1 MSIKNHNKIL
11 ESSLAKIPNDFRAK
25 VISTYLEIKRRS
37 SEAQYDATGL
47 SAGKFCET
55 VIRLLQ
61 HEVFNSYIPF
71 GQTINNFADEVKK
84 LVQSPKTAA
93 VESIRIIIPRAILFI
108 YTLRNKRGI
117 GHIGGDV
124 DANKIDTVS
133 IVTATDWVI
142 CELIR
147 IYHNLSL
154 EEAQDLIDSIS
165 IKELPIIWEVAG
177 KKRILN
183 DKLSSQDKVLI
194 LLYSEKDSFVLSE
207 DLCSWIEYSV
217 LAMFK
222 KRVLEPLHKKK
233 FIEFDRE
240 NDCVYLSPLGVKQ
253 AEKLINSI

>member
-1 MSIKNHNKIL
+1 MSTKSHNKIL
-11 ESSLAKIPNDFRAK
+11 ESSLAKIPNEFRGK
-25 VISTYLEIKRRS
+25 IISTYIEIKSRN
-37 SEAQYDATGL
+37 SESLYDATGL
-47 SAGKFCET
+47 SAGKYCET
-55 VIRLLQ
+55 ILRLLQ
-61 HEVFNSYIPF
+61 FEVFKSYTPF
-71 GQTINNFADEVKK
+71 GQTINNFADEIKR
-84 LVQSPKTAA
+84 LTLSPKTAA
-93 VESIRIIIPRAILFI
+93 VESVRIIIPRALLYI

-124 DANKIDTVS
+124 DANKIDTAA
-133 IVTATDWVI
+133 IVTAADWVI

-165 IKELPIIWEVAG
+165 VKELPIIWEVAG

-183 DKLSSQDKVLI
+183 DKLDSQDKVLV

-233 FIEFDRE
+233 FIEFDKE
-240 NDCVYLSPLGVKQ
+240 NDCVYLSPLGIKR
-253 AEKLINSI
+253 AEILIKSI